1 MLVIAD
7 ASEDEIGVSGG
18 VSGCGCDPSAKFRGP
33 GFRLGARAVV
43 DGNVVLTARREMPGH
58 GKAHDAEP
66 DEGDFAHGIILAQN
80 EMAGTS
86 PAITV
91 FWETD
96 SA

>member
-1 MLVIAD
+1 
-7 ASEDEIGVSGG
+7 
-18 VSGCGCDPSAKFRGP
+18 
-33 GFRLGARAVV
+33 
-43 DGNVVLTARREMPGH
+43 VLTARREMPGH

-80 EMAGTS
+80 ERAGTS